1 MYRSLFFAAVQGG
14 QGVGGRDGACRFGGN
29 RGGSDRFSD
38 VTCMAGQGM
47 AHGADDA
54 ARFSMSCRAAVDDRA
69 SKRMAKRKAKRDGRI
84 EGEMRIALQE
94 RLAVPLSR
102 A

>member
-1 MYRSLFFAAVQGG
+1 
-14 QGVGGRDGACRFGGN
+14 
-29 RGGSDRFSD
+29 
-38 VTCMAGQGM
+38 MAGQGM

-84 EGEMRIALQE
+84 EGEMRIALQGG
-94 RLAVPLSR
+94 
-102 A
+102 